1 MRLHDYTTS
10 FNVKKFG
17 GGGEGEG
24 GTGSKYDFSIRR
36 MDLKTMKNTLGRVTW
51 SVN

>member
-1 MRLHDYTTS
+1 MRLHDYTSS

-17 GGGEGEG
+17 GGGEGG
-24 GTGSKYDFSIRR
+24 KGSKYDFSIRR
-36 MDLKTMKNTLGRVTW
+36 MDLKTIKNTLGRVTW